1 MHKYYIEPVV
11 LCETRT
17 DNVTKIHKNLP
28 LTNHPFIVK
37 QDDVISNA
45 RNESFVTNLDKFS
58 LFFSLV
64 NSFCIGDAANFEV
77 SPRHRIC
84 GSRTPWNSPSF
95 DTNDVAIHTLSRFA
109 TGLLRFCN

>member
-58 LFFSLV
+58 LSLSFSLILFALEMPRI
-64 NSFCIGDAANFEV
+64 SRCRRGIEFAARELRGIRPV
-77 SPRHRIC
+77 L
-84 GSRTPWNSPSF
+84 TP
-95 DTNDVAIHTLSRFA
+95 TT
-109 TGLLRFCN
+109 

>member
-58 LFFSLV
+58 LSLSFSLILFALEMRI
-64 NSFCIGDAANFEV
+64 SRCRRGIEFAARELRGIRPV
-77 SPRHRIC
+77 L
-84 GSRTPWNSPSF
+84 TP
-95 DTNDVAIHTLSRFA
+95 TT
-109 TGLLRFCN
+109 